1 MNILTIQKLF
11 LLVLICVMFTP
22 YVASFSGL
30 RESSLYEAEIVALA
44 SWYIASLAIPLI
56 MKDLDTIFVL
66 WCPTFILVGVAVG
79 SDMVY
84 QITRNRQV
92 WPAYW
97 YNSSAFYLFM
107 ETWILL
113 VMPGCVLF
121 FVMLFSRRAYLKS
134 KDIT

>member
-1 MNILTIQKLF
+1 MNILSIQKLF
-11 LLVLICVMFTP
+11 LLVLICVMFIP

-30 RESSLYEAEIVALA
+30 GESLLYKAEIVALV

-56 MKDLDTIFVL
+56 MKKLDTIFIL
-66 WCPTFILVGVAVG
+66 WCPTFILVGVAMG

-92 WPAYW
+92 WPANW
-97 YNSSAFYLFM
+97 GNPSAFSLFI

-121 FVMLFSRRAYLKS
+121 FVMLFGRRAYLKS
-134 KDIT
+134 KDTT